1 VGRTVVHPA
10 PFLTCSIS
18 VFSSFVFLLDH
29 GLELFV
35 WRGSQATLSS
45 TTKAR

>member
-1 VGRTVVHPA
+1 MLSSPCF
-10 PFLTCSIS
+10 PDCLLTFAS
-18 VFSSFVFLLDH
+18 VRFVFLLDH
-29 GLELFV
+29 GLNLFV